1 MKKIVLAAML
11 IGCST
16 AYAQV
21 TVDFEDIE
29 LKADTFDNGASL
41 NGADFVSGGFV
52 FTSDYHSAGDYW
64 DGFSIST
71 QTSTEF
77 KGLQDQYN
85 SCVGCGADS
94 SKTYAVYYHS
104 AWADKTLNITQ
115 AEGKHFTPQS
125 IALTNAAY
133 AFSSMLHGDS
143 YAKKFTEKDWFQ
155 LHIIGKKNG
164 AVTDTVTVDLA
175 SDGNIIFTW
184 KQIDLSKLGEVDAI
198 QFSMASSDAGQWGMN
213 TPAYVCF
220 DNFTSTVGSTITK
233 ISSSKPSKGT
243 TIEAIF
249 NAEGV
254 QQSQLLPGINLVR
267 MSDGSMTKIYK

>member
-175 SDGNIIFTW
+175 SEGWIIFTW
-184 KQIDLSKLGEVDAI
+184 KQIDLSALGEVDSI
-198 QFSMASSDAGQWGMN
+198 VFDMNSSDSGQWGIN
-213 TPAYVCF
+213 TPAYCCF
-220 DNFTSTVGSTITK
+220 DNFVATIGSTTRTIAAPAPKSAT
-233 ISSSKPSKGT
+233 ISAIYN
-243 TIEAIF
+243 IEGI
-249 NAEGV
+249 E
-254 QQSQLLPGINLVR
+254 QSQLNPGVNLVR
-267 MSDGSMTKIYK
+267 LSDGSLTKIYK

>member
-1 MKKIVLAAML
+1 MKKFFLAAALLSSM
-11 IGCST
+11 T
-16 AYAQV
+16 AFAQV
-21 TVDFEDIE
+21 TVDFEDIV

-175 SDGNIIFTW
+175 SEGWIIFTW
-184 KQIDLSKLGEVDAI
+184 KQIDLSALGEVDSI
-198 QFSMASSDAGQWGMN
+198 VFDMNSSDSGQWGIN
-213 TPAYVCF
+213 TPAYCCF
-220 DNFTSTVGSTITK
+220 DNFVATIGSTTRT
-233 ISSSKPSKGT
+233 ISAPAPKSA
-243 TIEAIF
+243 TISAIY
-249 NAEGV
+249 NIEGIE
-254 QQSQLLPGINLVR
+254 QSQLNPGVNLVR
-267 MSDGSMTKIYK
+267 LSDGSLTKIYK